1 MVDAK
6 ECGSDE
12 AYSQENGNRVK
23 DSNTPMEQDALF
35 KFLDYR
41 LRTLLLLLL
50 PPPPP
55 GQVSDGSM
63 ALYPDGHTLGELDST
78 VLTLAVIEGKKVP
91 ATRWKAYKRVDKRW
105 PKYHLVSR
113 VEKLVRRARARLRE
127 ENEADCKVDCA
138 QYHQGR
144 REAFLEWIAWLE
156 NPDFLDVITI
166 APDPRWLP
174 RYVVNT
180 MDRAHKL
187 LARYQGAKRAARYR
201 AKRKGQNRRKI
212 SRQKA

>member
-12 AYSQENGNRVK
+12 AYSQEKGNRVK
-23 DSNTPMEQDALF
+23 DSNTAMEQDALF

-41 LRTLLLLLL
+41 LRILLLLLL

-78 VLTLAVIEGKKVP
+78 VLTLAVIERKKVP
-91 ATRWKAYKRVDKRW
+91 ATCWKAYKRVDKRW

-113 VEKLVRRARARLRE
+113 VEKLVRRARERLRE
-127 ENEADCKVDCA
+127 ENEADCKVDSA

-144 REAFLEWIAWLE
+144 REAFLEWIAYLE
-156 NPDFLDVITI
+156 NPAFLDLIDF
-166 APDPRWLP
+166 APASNWLP
-174 RYVVNT
+174 RDIVK
-180 MDRAHKL
+180 RLPWGRRFKKRQEA
-187 LARYQGAKRAARYR
+187 AKRSARYR
-201 AKRKGQNRRKI
+201 AKRKEQNG
-212 SRQKA
+212 

>member
-1 MVDAK
+1 
-6 ECGSDE
+6 
-12 AYSQENGNRVK
+12 VK
-23 DSNTPMEQDALF
+23 DSNTAMEQDALLS
-35 KFLDYR
+35 FLDYR
-41 LRTLLLLLL
+41 LRILLLRLL

-63 ALYPDGHTLGELDST
+63 TLYPDGMLLGELDST

-113 VEKLVRRARARLRE
+113 VEKLVRRARERLRE
-127 ENEADCKVDCA
+127 ESKADCKVDGA
-138 QYHQGR
+138 QYHLSR

-166 APDPRWLP
+166 APDPGWLP

-180 MDRAHKL
+180 MDTARKL
-187 LARYQGAKRAARYR
+187 GRRQQGAKRAARYR
-201 AKRKGQNRRKI
+201 AKRKEQNG
-212 SRQKA
+212 